1 MSAARS
7 IVLLAAAAAI
17 VAAPLVIP
25 GLKGEF
31 KGSDDLG
38 TEAIR
43 AARPGYEPWFQPLWK
58 PPSGE
63 VESLLF
69 SLQAALGAGFLGYV
83 IGRRQSNTRRDADRI
98 SPDQHRQQRS

>member
-1 MSAARS
+1 MAAARS
-7 IVLLAAAAAI
+7 VLLLAAAAAI

-38 TEAIR
+38 AAAILES
-43 AARPGYEPWFQPLWK
+43 RPDYKPWFEPLWK

-63 VESLLF
+63 VESMLF
-69 SLQAALGAGFLGYV
+69 ALQAALGAGVLGYV
-83 IGRRQSNTRRDADRI
+83 IGRRHSSSNRNADR
-98 SPDQHRQQRS
+98 R